1 MSEINENL
9 LMSSSIDLLYDGM
22 VVQDDIFDSSGDRL
36 LVRNGTIITDIQI
49 ERIKRLNAGAGNIYV
64 TGRTHKAMLS
74 KRPDIEIKSRR
85 EVEETTGYAKFKD
98 EAFKL
103 LEEIA
108 ANQTVDMDSLQTFA
122 DELAS
127 HLESTPPDVIVFL
140 LNAMAPVDEYLQ
152 RHSINVGLLNG
163 LIGRWMGMPKNDAD
177 KLILIGLLHDCGKI
191 LIPTKILN
199 APRKLTT
206 VEFEVIKKHSAFT
219 FDLMSEF
226 PEPVR
231 NAASDHHERL
241 NGAGYVNHLS
251 NEKISLEAR
260 ITAIS
265 DSYDA
270 MVSQRSYK
278 GPQSPFSV
286 LAQLSEMGRIGFDHD
301 VIETLIENM
310 PQELIGKPVMMSD
323 GTIGVVNEYHPDD
336 IEYPMVDLGGKT
348 IKTNSDLYIVSMFN
362 DD

>member
-9 LMSSSIDLLYDGM
+9 LMSSSINLLYDGM
-22 VVQDDIFDSSGDRL
+22 VVQDDIFDFGGDRL
-36 LVRNGTIITDIQI
+36 LVRNGTLINDIQI
-49 ERIKRLNAGAGNIYV
+49 ERIKRLNSGNESIYV

-74 KRPDIEIKSRR
+74 KRPDIEIKSRS
-85 EVEETTGYAKFKD
+85 EVEEATGYTVFKD
-98 EAFKL
+98 EALKR

-108 ANQTVDMDSLQTFA
+108 AKQTVDMDSLQIFS
-122 DELAS
+122 DDLAN
-127 HLESTPPDVIVFL
+127 HLESTPPEVIIFL

-152 RHSINVGLLNG
+152 RHSVNVGLLNG
-163 LIGRWMGMPKNDAD
+163 LIGRWMGMSKNEAD

-199 APRKLTT
+199 APRRLTT

-231 NAASDHHERL
+231 NAAGDHHERL
-241 NGAGYVNHLS
+241 NGAGYTHHL
-251 NEKISLEAR
+251 NDEKISLEAR
-260 ITAIS
+260 ITAVS

-286 LAQLSEMGRIGFDHD
+286 LAQLSDIGRIGFDQD
-301 VIETLIENM
+301 VVETLIKNM
-310 PQELIGKPVMMSD
+310 PQELLNKPVMMSD
-323 GTIGVVNEYHPDD
+323 GTIGIITKYHPDD
-336 IEYPMVDLGGKT
+336 IGYPMVSMGGKI